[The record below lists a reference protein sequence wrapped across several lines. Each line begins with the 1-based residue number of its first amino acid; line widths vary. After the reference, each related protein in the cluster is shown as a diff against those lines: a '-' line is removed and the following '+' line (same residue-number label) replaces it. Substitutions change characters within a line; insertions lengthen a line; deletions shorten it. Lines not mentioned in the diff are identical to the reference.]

1 MTSAPAS
8 SPPVLPAAGSL
19 RTILVPL
26 DGSLVAPVVF
36 MTAVRM
42 ATAFDAT
49 IYLLRVLT
57 IDPAFPPAAHTSPDG
72 LESKLI
78 ADAQGELK
86 QWIASV
92 AGVRFGPVMV
102 VLGDP
107 WRQILDVARA
117 VDVDLIVLGSHRS
130 HVADRI
136 LGTVAS
142 KVVNHADRDVLVVHR
157 RAGVA
162 APR

>member
-1 MTSAPAS
+1 M
-8 SPPVLPAAGSL
+8 
-19 RTILVPL
+19 
-26 DGSLVAPVVF
+26 
-36 MTAVRM
+36 
-42 ATAFDAT
+42 
-49 IYLLRVLT
+49 LT
-57 IDPAFPPAAHTSPDG
+57 IDPVFPAAAHTSPDG
-72 LESKLI
+72 LEPKLI

-117 VDVDLIVLGSHRS
+117 VDVDLILIGSHRS
-130 HVADRI
+130 HLADRI

-157 RAGVA
+157 RAGLA
-162 APR
+162 DQT

>member
-1 MTSAPAS
+1 MSSAPAS
-8 SPPVLPAAGSL
+8 SPPAATTGSF

-26 DGSLVAPVVF
+26 DGSPVAPLVF
-36 MTAVRM
+36 TTAVRM
-42 ATAFDAT
+42 ARAFDAT
-49 IYLLRVLT
+49 LHLLRVLT
-57 IDPAFPPAAHTSPDG
+57 VDPVFPPAAHVSPDG
-72 LESKLI
+72 LEAKLV
-78 ADAQGELK
+78 ADARDELK

-92 AGVRFGPVMV
+92 AGVRFGTEMV

-117 VDVDLIVLGSHRS
+117 LDVDLIVLGSHRS

-142 KVVNHADRDVLVVHR
+142 KIANHADRDVLVVHR

-162 APR
+162 DQG